1 MEVGKYMEPDIKD
14 LFFCLEKDSGCFQV
28 LSYSLGVFEEAEVS
42 GTSTHSLCGLFIQLL
57 LPGPVPVKDAL
68 LGRLA
73 RKPSFINN
81 SPGETGVITDVLSG
95 SHAAFSTYES
105 VRKSGPGF
113 LLAKA
118 REPSSSVQFG
128 YSRSI
133 ISLTSLTSRE
143 AEALLVSSVF
153 IFHTLFL
160 YFETVVINI
169 HSKMLALHPQDTGG
183 CPDAVLGLLPGGPCP
198 HPWPLGEGLEGQG
211 TAVAL
216 RDWSNKEQNSGQV
229 L

>member
-1 MEVGKYMEPDIKD
+1 M
-14 LFFCLEKDSGCFQV
+14 
-28 LSYSLGVFEEAEVS
+28 FEEAEVS

-105 VRKSGPGF
+105 VCKSGPGF

-160 YFETVVINI
+160 YFETVVIKYTLKNVGSAPTR
-169 HSKMLALHPQDTGG
+169 HRRLSRCSVGTAPRRALPPPLASWGGTGG
-183 CPDAVLGLLPGGPCP
+183 TGDSSCSKRLVQQGAEL
-198 HPWPLGEGLEGQG
+198 WPRVIDLTLKNSQEYFPEGFPSSQ
-211 TAVAL
+211 
-216 RDWSNKEQNSGQV
+216 
-229 L
+229 